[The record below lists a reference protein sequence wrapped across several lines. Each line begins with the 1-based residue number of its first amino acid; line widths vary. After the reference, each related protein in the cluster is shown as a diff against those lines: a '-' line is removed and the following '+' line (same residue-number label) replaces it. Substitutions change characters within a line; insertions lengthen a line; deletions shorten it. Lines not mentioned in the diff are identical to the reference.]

1 MPDVEFLLV
10 HAQFFLM
17 LLQTDV
23 DAVNKQ
29 LAVNDSTLLALFGFR
44 APRLLGNG
52 LSDSLN
58 GWEMRFIID
67 YRLVVLF
74 VCQIRL

>member
-23 DAVNKQ
+23 DAMNKQ

-44 APRLLGNG
+44 APLFLGNG